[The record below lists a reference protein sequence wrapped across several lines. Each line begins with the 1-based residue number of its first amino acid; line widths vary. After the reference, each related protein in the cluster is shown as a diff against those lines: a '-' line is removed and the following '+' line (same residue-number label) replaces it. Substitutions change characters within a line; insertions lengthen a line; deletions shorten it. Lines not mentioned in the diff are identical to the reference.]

1 MPEKKRQL
9 NMEEKRHLQKLVFSD
24 IHAAEEEYRNARR
37 EEREKLQERLVQK
50 APGNVI
56 DLFAEYQRS
65 TTAITRV
72 EKELLSLGYSI
83 ARYPETRLTIAYNKP
98 PEELVE
104 FDSETSRTDKS
115 ISDLKRDYTLRLFAG
130 GEEAKQLFATL
141 ANELAKIAH

>member
-9 NMEEKRHLQKLVFSD
+9 NMEEKRHLQKLIFSD
-24 IHAAEEEYRNARR
+24 IHAAGEKYRNARR
-37 EEREKLQERLVQK
+37 EEREKLQERVVQK

-56 DLFAEYQRS
+56 DLFAEYQLA

-72 EKELLSLGYSI
+72 EKELSSLGYSI
-83 ARYPETRLTIAYNKP
+83 ARYPETQLAIAYNKL

-104 FDSETSRTDKS
+104 FDCETSRTDKC